1 MKRVKMALS
10 LFLAILFT
18 LLAFAGCGGSG
29 GTDFSDDPDEKVTLR
44 WVMPWYQQTDF
55 AMVQEEINKLL
66 PTLLRNTQLEL
77 VLDSAMGEKWSLWMS
92 GKTSFDLAH
101 AGYANDLQAEIMKN
115 SYMDLTE
122 LVDKYAPTIK
132 AEMDEYEVSYLTGTY
147 NNKLYAVPN
156 IQYHIKETPLL
167 RITKK
172 LQPYVD
178 IDKIYNS
185 AFASPK
191 TTEDLYIA
199 LDEMLAKA
207 DAAREEG
214 VGKVNVDIARMYGML
229 PKRGYIFIGGLDSN
243 ICYDPY
249 AETPK
254 IINFYETDEFKT
266 FMKYANKW
274 YRSGNIDKDVLTSVD
289 PDISGGQIM
298 IVDGGRNG
306 FENGAKYIVD
316 GNSIVISLNNP
327 EFDVLG
333 SHSIGSLYTY
343 TTIPF
348 TAAHPERAMQLMELL
363 RTEKG
368 APLMN
373 MICYGIEGVHYKKL
387 SDTMIDPFDYDQQGT
402 SGSKYG
408 IANWLVGNMFN
419 QYIVNPPYDETT
431 VAYGRN
437 YYDNY
442 ITKVKRTALFGFNFD
457 IQPVKN
463 QMSQILNIN
472 AEYEPQ
478 LAYGVLTDY
487 EATYETMLE
496 RLKAGGLDKV
506 LENFQKQADEYIA
519 KNK

>member
-1 MKRVKMALS
+1 MKKAVS
-10 LFLAILFT
+10 LLLVMVLAV
-18 LLAFAGCGGSG
+18 LAFTGCSNETGKP
-29 GTDFSDDPDEKVTLR
+29 DYSDDPEEQVTLR

-55 AMVQEEINKLL
+55 AMVQEEINKLMEEL
-66 PTLLRNTQLEL
+66 MPNTKLQL
-77 VLDSAMGEKWSLWMS
+77 VLDSAMGDKWALWMS

-115 SYMDLTE
+115 SYLDLTE
-122 LVDKYAPTIK
+122 LVDQYAPTIK
-132 AEMDEYEVSYLTGTY
+132 AEMDEYPVSYLTGTY
-147 NNKLYAVPN
+147 NGKLYAVPN

-172 LQPYVD
+172 LEPYVD
-178 IDKIYNS
+178 IDKIYNA
-185 AFASPK
+185 AFSSPK
-191 TTEDLYIA
+191 TTEELYIA
-199 LDEMLAKA
+199 LDEMLSKA

-214 VGKVNVDIARMYGML
+214 VGKVNVDIARLYGML
-229 PKRGYIFIGGLDSN
+229 PKRGYIFIGGQKSN

-254 IINFYETDEFKT
+254 VINFYETDEFKM
-266 FMKYANKW
+266 FMKYASKW
-274 YRSGNIDKDVLTSVD
+274 YKSGNIAQDVLTSVD

-306 FENGAKYIVD
+306 FEHGEKSIVD

-327 EFDVLG
+327 EHDVLG
-333 SHSIGSLYTY
+333 SHTIGSLYTY

-348 TAAHPERAMQLMELL
+348 TAEHPARAMQFMELL

-368 APLMN
+368 APLLN
-373 MICYGIEGVHYKKL
+373 MICYGIEGVHYEKL
-387 SDTMIDPFDYDQQGT
+387 SDKLIDPFDYDQQGT

-408 IANWLVGNMFN
+408 IANWLTGNMFN

-442 ITKVKRTALFGFNFD
+442 IKNVRKTALYGFNFD

-472 AEYEPQ
+472 TEYEPQ
-478 LAYGVLTDY
+478 LAYGVLQDY
-487 EATYETMLE
+487 ESTYTLMLD
-496 RLKAGGLDKV
+496 RLKAAGLADV
-506 LENFQKQADEYIA
+506 IESFQKQADDYIA
-519 KNK
+519 KNQ